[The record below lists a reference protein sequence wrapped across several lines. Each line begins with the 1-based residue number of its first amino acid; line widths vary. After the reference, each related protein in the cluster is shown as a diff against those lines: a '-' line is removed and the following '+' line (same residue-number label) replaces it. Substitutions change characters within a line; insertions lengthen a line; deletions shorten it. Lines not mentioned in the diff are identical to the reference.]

1 MHVVLGDGTVATV
14 GVSSIIHYC
23 RVAQERFLEY
33 VGAPPAES
41 AGAPCGHCTFCRWA
55 PFCAAEWEATS
66 HLSIVAGMTRGH
78 AEALRQADVTDLPAL
93 AALGPG
99 QRVAGIHPEAF
110 ERRFH
115 QARPHERQG
124 EPGVRVYYPLQ
135 AHIGRGTV
143 LGREFWLEK

>member
-1 MHVVLGDGTVATV
+1 MGVYADILTREQGTAPERMHVVLGDGTVATV
-14 GVSSIIHYC
+14 GVSSIIHYF

-78 AEALRQADVTDLPAL
+78 AEALRQADVPDLPAL

-99 QRVAGIHPEAF
+99 TRVAGIQPESSE
-110 ERRFH
+110 ERRVGKACVRTCG
-115 QARPHERQG
+115 ARGSPN
-124 EPGVRVYYPLQ
+124 
-135 AHIGRGTV
+135 
-143 LGREFWLEK
+143 